1 MKKYLYA
8 VMFFYLISIT
18 AHAEDG
24 VTTLDLKEGVVFES
38 LIVKRNEL
46 HKSYYNFKLKLSPYF
61 EHGVCFRDFI
71 ELEMIGVDY
80 HADYRKSAFLGG
92 EVSSIDCEEQRDFVT
107 IENMANRQDFKI
119 INGFLDSFEKSCES
133 LESNVLS
140 NGVSVNEICN
150 NTKVIK
156 VSKDSFRNQIR
167 YEVTRNDANKR
178 KTYVQSFKTDGS
190 YELYKIMH

>member
-1 MKKYLYA
+1 M
-8 VMFFYLISIT
+8 
-18 AHAEDG
+18 
-24 VTTLDLKEGVVFES
+24 FES

-92 EVSSIDCEEQRDFVT
+92 EVSSIDCEEQRGFVT
-107 IENMANRQDFKI
+107 IENMANRKDFKI
-119 INGFLDSFEKSCES
+119 INGFLDSFEKYCKS
-133 LESNVLS
+133 LGLNVFS
-140 NGVSVNEICN
+140 NGVSTNEICN
-150 NTKVIK
+150 NTKVVK
-156 VSKDSFRNQIR
+156 VSRKSYRNKAE
-167 YEVTRNDANKR
+167 YEVMRSNINNR
-178 KTYVQSFKTDGS
+178 QSYVQVFKADGS